1 MCASLEGQLHI
12 YSFPAFVSTFI
23 RLYLCVYRV
32 RVCLLYQDLVSIFS
46 IFYLDSQ
53 KRSWE
58 IWVRWSCIGVEWSK
72 RVWAGS
78 DYECIQCMCMSS
90 DMKEL

>member
-32 RVCLLYQDLVSIFS
+32 RVYLLYQDLVSIFA
-46 IFYLDSQ
+46 IFYLNSQ
-53 KRSWE
+53 KKSWE
-58 IWVRWSCIGVEWSK
+58 IWVRWSCIGVSGQ
-72 RVWAGS
+72 RGCGRVVILSAYNVCVWAV
-78 DYECIQCMCMSS
+78 I
-90 DMKEL
+90 